1 MGEKVMPTAQA
12 IAAEAKEIMKNDA
25 AILTAADFRGG
36 SVVQLQVYFWDERAA
51 VMDIISKNDLLE
63 NWPDAGVYA
72 LDTAASTVETVFR
85 EVRRYEGAE
94 EVYLRTGDTDAD
106 ADELDFLPSVLFME
120 SVEAIC
126 ELKDKIKL

>member
-1 MGEKVMPTAQA
+1 MPTAQA

-25 AILTAADFRGG
+25 AILTAAGFRGG
-36 SVVQLQVYFWDERAA
+36 SVVQLQVYFWDEHAA
-51 VMDIISKNDLLE
+51 VMDVISKNDLLE